1 MAKNEQRS
9 AKKISS
15 PHARESEELVQEL
28 DTNAEDGLSRQEA
41 EKRLEEYGPNE
52 LEEQEEKSLL
62 ALLLSQLNNPVIYL
76 LIAACGLAFAFGDTP
91 EAIAIIVVI
100 VLNTAIGFWMEFQ
113 AQQSMKALKKMD
125 VVKARVL
132 RDGREQE
139 INAEQLAPGDILLLE
154 TGALV
159 PADGRILSESE
170 LSIDESPL
178 TGESVPVEKDAAPLE
193 EDTQVADRRNMVF
206 KGTAITNGS
215 GKVVVTATGMRTEI
229 GNISALVSS
238 AEAEQA
244 PLDKKL
250 QRLSQR
256 LIWVTLG
263 LAALFFLFGWL
274 AGKPVYQLVQTAIA
288 WTIAAI
294 PEGLPIVASIALARG
309 MLRLAKRNVI
319 VKRLSAVETL
329 GETTVIFTDKTGTL
343 TENRLTLDVI
353 QLDGVRARVDWK
365 DDGTSVCLSDEGAG
379 AQSGERKDLPALFFR
394 IATLCNDASLSE
406 ENNGQ
411 REGKGDPLDLALLR
425 FCQAHDKEQYQELR
439 SRERLAEEPFDSED
453 MVMGVVHEVD
463 GGIFLSAKGAPLPIL
478 ERCTQLLTAEG
489 TVPLREDARKKW
501 AGYSEALSEAGLRVI
516 ALAFKELK
524 EKPSGEA
531 EVEEKLMQEMTLAGL
546 AGFID
551 PPRKEVKGAVE
562 LCKQAGIRI
571 KMATGD
577 HPGTALNV
585 GRKVSVVAEEEAGV
599 LHGRELRR
607 GDSGRPTEEE
617 ILKTAIFA
625 RVDPEQKL
633 NLVDLHQR
641 HGEVVGMTGD
651 GVNDAPALK
660 KADIGIAMGKRGT
673 QVATE
678 VASLVLKDDSFPSI
692 VEAICEGRIIFG
704 NIRKFIVYQLSY
716 HLSEILLIAL
726 ISFTVFELPLLP
738 LQLLFLN
745 LLSDVFP
752 ALALGIGGG
761 SDKVMQQKPKDP
773 KEPIVT
779 RRHWVRIGTY
789 GLILTTALAAAYFF
803 AREYWGL
810 GPEACNNIAFFSLAF
825 AQLWHVFNM
834 REAEEPLF
842 DNQVTRNKYIW
853 GALALCTAA
862 IFAAYFTPALKEA
875 LSFQTLS
882 GRAWGLIAVTSV
894 LPVLVI
900 QVGKMVAKR
909 RSFWQA

>member
-9 AKKISS
+9 ALHISS
-15 PHARESEELVQEL
+15 PHARENEELLQEL
-28 DTNAEDGLSRQEA
+28 DTNAEEGLSRQEA
-41 EKRLEEYGPNE
+41 EQRLQAYGPNQ
-52 LEEQEEKSLL
+52 LEEQEQQSLL

-76 LIAACGLAFAFGDTP
+76 LVAACGLAFAFGDTP

-113 AQQSMKALKKMD
+113 ARQSMKALKKMD

-139 INAEQLAPGDILLLE
+139 INAEQLVPGDILLLE

-178 TGESVPVEKDAAPLE
+178 TGESVPVEKDAAPLK

-215 GKVVVTATGMRTEI
+215 GKVAVAATGMRTEI

-238 AEAEQA
+238 AEAKQA

-250 QRLSQR
+250 QRLSHR

-263 LAALFFLFGWL
+263 LAALFFLFGWM

-343 TENRLTLDVI
+343 TENRLTLDTI

-365 DDGTSVCLSDEGAG
+365 DDGASVRPTNEGAS

-425 FCQAHDKEQYQELR
+425 FCQAY
-439 SRERLAEEPFDSED
+439 
-453 MVMGVVHEVD
+453 
-463 GGIFLSAKGAPLPIL
+463 
-478 ERCTQLLTAEG
+478 
-489 TVPLREDARKKW
+489 
-501 AGYSEALSEAGLRVI
+501 
-516 ALAFKELK
+516 
-524 EKPSGEA
+524 
-531 EVEEKLMQEMTLAGL
+531 
-546 AGFID
+546 
-551 PPRKEVKGAVE
+551 
-562 LCKQAGIRI
+562 
-571 KMATGD
+571 
-577 HPGTALNV
+577 
-585 GRKVSVVAEEEAGV
+585 
-599 LHGRELRR
+599 
-607 GDSGRPTEEE
+607 
-617 ILKTAIFA
+617 
-625 RVDPEQKL
+625 
-633 NLVDLHQR
+633 
-641 HGEVVGMTGD
+641 
-651 GVNDAPALK
+651 
-660 KADIGIAMGKRGT
+660 
-673 QVATE
+673 
-678 VASLVLKDDSFPSI
+678 
-692 VEAICEGRIIFG
+692 
-704 NIRKFIVYQLSY
+704 
-716 HLSEILLIAL
+716 
-726 ISFTVFELPLLP
+726 
-738 LQLLFLN
+738 
-745 LLSDVFP
+745 
-752 ALALGIGGG
+752 
-761 SDKVMQQKPKDP
+761 DKVMRQKPKEP

-779 RRHWVRIGTY
+779 RRHWLRIGTY
-789 GLILTTALAAAYFF
+789 GLILTSALAAAYFF

-862 IFAAYFTPALKEA
+862 VFAAYFVPALKAA

-894 LPVLVI
+894 VPVLVI
-900 QVGKMVAKR
+900 QAGKVVAKGY
-909 RSFWQA
+909 SFWRA